1 MRHGGTVVRTL
12 ISGSIVVVLLGAGIV
27 VYGQSAQSDPVARA
41 AEALGGRG
49 RLLSVRTLTVE
60 GYGQL
65 PAQNGGGNLT
75 TSPDAPMKWTD
86 VNDYVQVIDLA
97 NNRMR
102 VRQTQA
108 ADFVAATLQRMRG
121 TVSTQAIDGDVAFNI
136 DGQGRATRAS
146 AAAAR
151 DRRME
156 MHAHPIVAVRAA
168 LDPKSKVS
176 NRRSSGGRQ
185 LVDVT
190 IPQGDTFT
198 LAVDDRSGL
207 PAWVSWVGPDANLG
221 DVTYRA
227 HFTGYEPVSGL
238 RLPTGINTTMDFR
251 GIVQWKLHID
261 RHAVDAQIPDLA
273 APDAVRAAPPQV
285 PRAPVIEATQ
295 LAKGVWFLAGQ
306 GNSTLFEFDDHL
318 TLFEAYGSEAN
329 GKAIIAKAKSLVPG
343 KPLTELII
351 SHHHFDHTGGFRAAV
366 AEGLTIIAA
375 TGNEDFLRE
384 IASRPAKLF
393 PDALGPNPRPVRIR
407 TVDDHLKLKDGS
419 MEIDVYRVMANSH
432 MADALMVHM
441 PRERLLSQGDL
452 FDVGWGA
459 YWWGTSYIDNVRYRK
474 IEVERDVPV
483 HGRVLPFAEVQQL
496 IARQI
501 KNAQDFCAEVEAA
514 RLTMRGCPV
523 KTTVDR

>member
-1 MRHGGTVVRTL
+1 MVRNVIT
-12 ISGSIVVVLLGAGIV
+12 GSIVALLAGAGIA
-27 VYGQSAQSDPVARA
+27 VYGQSVQGDPIARA
-41 AEALGGRG
+41 ADALGGRS
-49 RLLSVRTLTVE
+49 RILAARTLTVE

-65 PAQNGGGNLT
+65 AAQNGGGNLT

-97 NNRMR
+97 NGRMR

-121 TVSTQAIDGDVAFNI
+121 TVSTQALDGDIAFNI
-136 DGQGRATRAS
+136 DGQGRVTRAS

-151 DRRME
+151 DRRMD

-168 LDPKSKVS
+168 LDPKSRIS
-176 NRRSSGGRQ
+176 NRRSSEGRQ
-185 LVDVT
+185 VVDVT
-190 IPQGDTFT
+190 IPQGDTLT
-198 LAVDDRSGL
+198 LAIDANGL
-207 PAWVSWVGPDANLG
+207 PAWVSWVGPDGNLG

-227 HFTGYEPVSGL
+227 HFTGYQPVGGL
-238 RLPTGINTTMDFR
+238 RMPTGINTTIDFR
-251 GIVQWKLHID
+251 NVVQSKLHID
-261 RHAVDAQIPDLA
+261 RHAVDAPIPDLA
-273 APDAVRAAPPQV
+273 APDAVRTAAAPT
-285 PRAPVIEATQ
+285 PRPPMIEATQ

-306 GNSTLFEFDDHL
+306 GNSALFEFDDYL
-318 TLFEAYGSEAN
+318 TLYEAYGSEAN
-329 GKAIIAKAKSLVPG
+329 GKAIIAKARSLVPG
-343 KPLTELII
+343 KPLTELIV

-366 AEGLTIIAA
+366 AEGLTVIAA

-393 PDALGPNPRPVRIR
+393 PDALGPTPRPIRIR

-432 MADALMVHM
+432 MADALMVHV
-441 PRERLLSQGDL
+441 PRERLLAQGDL
-452 FDVGWGA
+452 FDVGWVA

-496 IARQI
+496 IEKQI
-501 KNAQDFCAEVEAA
+501 KNAQDFCAEVAAA
-514 RLTMRGCPV
+514 RLSIRGCPV